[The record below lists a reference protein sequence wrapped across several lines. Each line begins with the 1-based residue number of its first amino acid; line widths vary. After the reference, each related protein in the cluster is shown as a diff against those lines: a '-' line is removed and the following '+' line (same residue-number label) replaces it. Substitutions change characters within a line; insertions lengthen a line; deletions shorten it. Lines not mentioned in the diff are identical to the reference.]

1 MGLHEHFQNERAW
14 SKKRPSIDAGSD
26 IEKAAFGL
34 PITYAKEKKD
44 EYMPYDAAIAF
55 AKDHQPNP
63 LTRPKTVK
71 ELRGKIVELC
81 SDTTNPLK
89 FYTAVG
95 TPLDT
100 YHGIDA
106 FFELG
111 GRVVTLDVSGR
122 EKELY
127 KADVLLFAQLNDVGE
142 LVIEKNE
149 MDRVAREVATLFNRD
164 IRKKAA

>member
-1 MGLHEHFQNERAW
+1 MGLHERFNSERAW
-14 SKKRPSIDAGSD
+14 SKKQPGIAAGSD

-34 PITYAKEKKD
+34 PITYTKEKKD
-44 EYMPYDAAIAF
+44 EYMPYGAAIDF

-71 ELRGKIVELC
+71 ELRGKIVALC

-111 GRVVTLDVSGR
+111 GCVVTLDVSGR
-122 EKELY
+122 EKELF
-127 KADVLLFAQLNDVGE
+127 KADVLLFAQLNDAGE
-142 LVIEKNE
+142 LVIEKDE
-149 MDRVAREVATLFNRD
+149 MDRVAREVATLFNRES
-164 IRKKAA
+164 RRKAA